1 MYDNICKFIAEEF
14 STDLASWLL
23 GEPIQ
28 LTQLSPKELSIEP
41 IRTDALILQQSNN
54 LVLHVEFQTKTEAT
68 IPFRMTDYR
77 LRVHR
82 RYPDKEMH
90 QVVIYLKQ
98 TASELVYQNTFT
110 LTRTRHEFE
119 VIRLWE
125 QPTEQFL
132 DTPGLLPF
140 AVLSRTDEKVEVL
153 REVAR
158 RVEAISD
165 RRVQSNV
172 GASAFILAGLVL
184 EKETIGT
191 ILRRDIMEE
200 SVTYQELRREARE
213 QGIQEGRVEGL
224 QQGLQEGLQ
233 EGLQQG
239 LQQVALNLLRSGM
252 NPEQVANFTGLSIE
266 QVTQLQ
272 LISTQAEPP
281 VSEDNELR

>member
-41 IRTDALILQQSNN
+41 IRTDALILKQSNN

-184 EKETIGT
+184 EKEIIQT

-213 QGIQEGRVEGL
+213 QGLQEGRV
-224 QQGLQEGLQ
+224 

-252 NPEQVANFTGLSIE
+252 SLEQVANFTGLSVE
-266 QVTQLQ
+266 RVTQLQ
-272 LISTQAEPP
+272 LIYTQAEPP
-281 VSEDNELR
+281 VS

>member
-41 IRTDALILQQSNN
+41 IRTDALILKQSNN

-184 EKETIGT
+184 EKEIIGT

-213 QGIQEGRVEGL
+213 QGLQEGRVEGL
-224 QQGLQEGLQ
+224 QQGLQQGLQ
-233 EGLQQG
+233 E
-239 LQQVALNLLRSGM
+239 VALNLLRSGM
-252 NPEQVANFTGLSIE
+252 SLEQVANFTGLSLE

-281 VSEDNELR
+281 VSDDN

>member
-77 LRVHR
+77 LRVYR

-98 TASELVYQNTFT
+98 TASELVYQNTFA

-132 DTPGLLPF
+132 NSPGLLPF

-165 RRVQSNV
+165 RQVQSNV

-184 EKETIGT
+184 EKEIIQT

-213 QGIQEGRVEGL
+213 QGLQEGRIEGL
-224 QQGLQEGLQ
+224 QQGLQ
-233 EGLQQG
+233 QG
-239 LQQVALNLLRSGM
+239 FQQVALNLLRSGM
-252 NPEQVANFTGLSIE
+252 SLEQVANFTGLSVE

-272 LISTQAEPP
+272 LTSNQPEPP
-281 VSEDNELR
+281 VS

>member
-132 DTPGLLPF
+132 NTPGLLPF

-184 EKETIGT
+184 EKETIGS

-213 QGIQEGRVEGL
+213 QGI
-224 QQGLQEGLQ
+224 
-233 EGLQQG
+233 QQG

>member
-77 LRVHR
+77 LRVYR

-98 TASELVYQNTFT
+98 TASELVYQNTFA

-132 DTPGLLPF
+132 NSPGLLPF

-172 GASAFILAGLVL
+172 GASTFILAGLVL
-184 EKETIGT
+184 EKEIIQT

-213 QGIQEGRVEGL
+213 QGLQEGRTQGRQQGL
-224 QQGLQEGLQ
+224 QQGLQ
-233 EGLQQG
+233 QG
-239 LQQVALNLLRSGM
+239 FQQVALNLLRSGM
-252 NPEQVANFTGLSIE
+252 SLEQVANFTGLSVE

-272 LISTQAEPP
+272 LTSNQPEPP
-281 VSEDNELR
+281 VSEDN

>member
-1 MYDNICKFIAEEF
+1 M
-14 STDLASWLL
+14 
-23 GEPIQ
+23 
-28 LTQLSPKELSIEP
+28 
-41 IRTDALILQQSNN
+41 
-54 LVLHVEFQTKTEAT
+54 
-68 IPFRMTDYR
+68 PFRMTDYR
-77 LRVHR
+77 LRVYR

-98 TASELVYQNTFT
+98 TASELVYQNTFA

-132 DTPGLLPF
+132 NSPGLLPF

-165 RRVQSNV
+165 RQVQSNV

-184 EKETIGT
+184 EKEIIQT

-213 QGIQEGRVEGL
+213 QGLQEGRTQGL
-224 QQGLQEGLQ
+224 QQGLQEGRI

-239 LQQVALNLLRSGM
+239 LQQGFQQVALNLLRSGM
-252 NPEQVANFTGLSIE
+252 SLEQVANFTGLSVE

-272 LISTQAEPP
+272 LTSNQPEPP
-281 VSEDNELR
+281 VSEDN